1 MCFPFISIIIIIIII
16 IIIKCSAQVVRKDTM
31 LKFYKVMS
39 IPTITYGSET
49 WTVNNKNKK
58 RIQSAEMRFLRS
70 VAGYRLT
77 DRKRNIEI
85 REELNVGELNETIK
99 TYRDKWKTH
108 LGRMNQNRI
117 PKAMYRYRPTGKRG
131 LGRPRSRWKDQE

>member
-1 MCFPFISIIIIIIII
+1 
-16 IIIKCSAQVVRKDTM
+16 
-31 LKFYKVMS
+31 MS
-39 IPTITYGSET
+39 IPTITYSSET
-49 WTVNNKNKK
+49 WTINNKNKK